1 HYQSQYKLGLL
12 VIKRKLNTL
21 NKSIAVFDSGLGS
34 LSVIRGLRSQI
45 SKENIIYYADKKNFP
60 YGQKSVDELEQ
71 IMAETVNNLSSF
83 DPKLIVVAS
92 ITPSIQM
99 LDKIKSMS
107 QIPILGVSIPLKD
120 ASRLTKKKHI
130 GILGTQGTIQ
140 SKELDE
146 QIKSEV
152 PQDIFVTKFD
162 ASELIEIV
170 EKGLFL
176 RDDDHTIRIIS
187 KYLEGLKDTNL
198 DVLILSSTHLSFIR
212 SHLESMYP
220 SVRIIDSALNA
231 VKEIRQFLKSKNIL
245 RKNGLGRMRIIVNG
259 NKDELQE
266 TLREMGLSGNV
277 ESFHKE

>member
-1 HYQSQYKLGLL
+1 M
-12 VIKRKLNTL
+12 NAL

-60 YGQKSVDELEQ
+60 YGQKSVNELEQ
-71 IMAETVNNLSSF
+71 IMAETVSNLSSF

-99 LDKIKSMS
+99 LSKIKSMS
-107 QIPILGVSIPLKD
+107 SIPILGVSIPLKE

-130 GILGTQGTIQ
+130 GILGTRGTIR
-140 SKELDE
+140 SRELDE

-162 ASELIEIV
+162 ASDLIEIV

-176 RDDDHTIRIIS
+176 NDDHTIRTIS
-187 KYLEGLKDTNL
+187 KVMEGLKDTNL

-231 VKEIRQFLKSKNIL
+231 VKEIRQYLKSKNIL
-245 RKNGLGRMRIIVNG
+245 RKNGLGRIRIVVNG

-266 TLREMGLSGNV
+266 TLHDMGLSGNV
-277 ESFHKE
+277 ESFKKNQI

>member
-1 HYQSQYKLGLL
+1 
-12 VIKRKLNTL
+12 LNAL

-45 SKENIIYYADKKNFP
+45 SKENIIYFADKKNFP
-60 YGQKSVDELEQ
+60 YGQKSVNELEQ
-71 IMAETVNNLSSF
+71 IMAETVSNLSSF

-99 LDKIKSMS
+99 LSKIKSMS
-107 QIPILGVSIPLKD
+107 SIPILGVSIPLKE

-130 GILGTQGTIQ
+130 GILGTRGTIR
-140 SKELDE
+140 SRELDE

-162 ASELIEIV
+162 ASDLIEIV

-176 RDDDHTIRIIS
+176 NDDHTIRTIS
-187 KYLEGLKDTNL
+187 KVMEGLKDTNL

-231 VKEIRQFLKSKNIL
+231 VKEIRQYLKSKNIL
-245 RKNGLGRMRIIVNG
+245 RKNGLGRIRIVVNG

-266 TLREMGLSGNV
+266 TLHDMGLSGNV
-277 ESFHKE
+277 ESFKKNQI

>member
-1 HYQSQYKLGLL
+1 MITH
-12 VIKRKLNTL
+12 

-34 LSVIRGLRSQI
+34 LSVIRGIRSQI
-45 SKENIIYYADKKNFP
+45 SKENIIYFADKKNFP
-60 YGQKSVDELEQ
+60 YGQKTVDELEQ
-71 IMAETVNNLSSF
+71 IMAETVSALSNF

-99 LDKIKSMS
+99 LNKIKSMS
-107 QIPILGVSIPLKD
+107 SIPILGVSIPLKE

-130 GILGTQGTIQ
+130 GILGTRGTIR
-140 SKELDE
+140 SRELDE

-162 ASELIEIV
+162 ASDLIEIV

-176 RDDDHTIRIIS
+176 NDDHTIRTIS
-187 KYLEGLKDTNL
+187 KVMEGLKDTNL

-231 VKEIRQFLKSKNIL
+231 VKEIRQYLKSKNIL
-245 RKNGLGRMRIIVNG
+245 RKNGLGRIRIVVNG

-266 TLREMGLSGNV
+266 TLHDMGLSGNV
-277 ESFHKE
+277 ESFKKNQI

>member
-1 HYQSQYKLGLL
+1 LGLL

-162 ASELIEIV
+162 ASELIEII

>member
-1 HYQSQYKLGLL
+1 MITH
-12 VIKRKLNTL
+12 

-60 YGQKSVDELEQ
+60 YGQKSEDELEQ
-71 IMAETVNNLSSF
+71 IMAETVSNLSSF

-99 LDKIKSMS
+99 LGKIKSMS
-107 QIPILGVSIPLKD
+107 SIPILGVSIPLKE

-130 GILGTQGTIQ
+130 GILGTRGTIM
-140 SKELDE
+140 SRELDE
-146 QIKSEV
+146 QIKLEV

-176 RDDDHTIRIIS
+176 KDDDYTIKTIS
-187 KYLEGLKDTNL
+187 RSMADLKDSNL
-198 DVLILSSTHLSFIR
+198 DVLIRSSTHLSFIR

-220 SVRIIDSALNA
+220 SVRIIDSAINA
-231 VKEIRQFLKSKNIL
+231 VREIRQFLKSKNIL

-266 TLREMGLSGNV
+266 TLKEMGLSGNV
-277 ESFHKE
+277 ESFQKE

>member
-1 HYQSQYKLGLL
+1 MITH
-12 VIKRKLNTL
+12 

-71 IMAETVNNLSSF
+71 IMVETVSNLSSF

-99 LDKIKSMS
+99 LSKIKSMS
-107 QIPILGVSIPLKD
+107 SIPILGVSIPLKE

-130 GILGTQGTIQ
+130 GILGTRGTIM

-146 QIKSEV
+146 QIKLEV

-176 RDDDHTIRIIS
+176 KDEDYTIKTIS
-187 KYLEGLKDTNL
+187 RSMANLKDSNL

-212 SHLESMYP
+212 SHLESVYP
-220 SVRIIDSALNA
+220 SVRIIDSAINA
-231 VKEIRQFLKSKNIL
+231 VREIRQFLKSKNIL

-259 NKDELQE
+259 DKDELQE
-266 TLREMGLSGNV
+266 TLKEMGLSGSV
-277 ESFHKE
+277 ESFQKE

>member
-1 HYQSQYKLGLL
+1 MGLQ

-60 YGQKSVDELEQ
+60 YGQKSVEELEQ
-71 IMAETVNNLSSF
+71 IMVETINNLSSF

-99 LDKIKSMS
+99 LSKIKSMS
-107 QIPILGVSIPLKD
+107 SIPVLGVSIPLRE
-120 ASRLTKKKHI
+120 ASILTKKKHI
-130 GILGTQGTIQ
+130 GILGTRGTIR
-140 SKELDE
+140 SRELDE

-162 ASELIEIV
+162 ASDLIEIV

-176 RDDDHTIRIIS
+176 KDDDYTIRTIS
-187 KYLEGLKDTNL
+187 SSMAGLEDTNL
-198 DVLILSSTHLSFIR
+198 DVMILSSTHLSFIR
-212 SHLESMYP
+212 SHLESIYP
-220 SVRIIDSALNA
+220 SIRIIDSALNT

-245 RKNGLGRMRIIVNG
+245 RKNGIGRMRIIVNG

-266 TLREMGLSGNV
+266 TLKEMGLSGKV
-277 ESFHKE
+277 ESFQKE

>member
-1 HYQSQYKLGLL
+1 LGLL

-231 VKEIRQFLKSKNIL
+231 VKEMRQFLKSKNIL